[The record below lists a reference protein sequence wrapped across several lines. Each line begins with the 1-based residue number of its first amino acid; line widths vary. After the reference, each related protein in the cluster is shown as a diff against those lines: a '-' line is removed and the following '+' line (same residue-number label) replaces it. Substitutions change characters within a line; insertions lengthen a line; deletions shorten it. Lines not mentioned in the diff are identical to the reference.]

1 MKISAYECEGMSYR
15 AHIHCVDTHPVVPLE
30 IICTAAH
37 YCFIFFL
44 FAAQIDSKFIDSKA

>member
-37 YCFIFFL
+37 YCFIFFNL
-44 FAAQIDSKFIDSKA
+44 LHKLIVNL